1 MFQKKAASTE
11 PNPTRRVTE
20 PAPGTETV
28 IGPGVR
34 VEGDLKSP
42 SGVELLG
49 TVEGSFE
56 VAGLLVVRESGRVIG
71 DVTAQDVIVQGAV
84 EGRVI
89 AAQRIELGSSG
100 RIQGDM
106 RAKAVSIAEG
116 AYFEGKVEMK
126 APSDSSQRRRKEAL
140 VPVATLGQAKPGNAP
155 TITRPGRAAAR
166 APEAWDTLATITA
179 NPTASRRCTSPPIGG
194 CTSPE
199 TVAAATMT
207 VTTGSQ
213 AGWMTSSTSRAIAWA
228 PPKSKAPWFLTG
240 QSSKQ
245 PW

>member
-1 MFQKKAASTE
+1 MFQKKDSNPARNATE
-11 PNPTRRVTE
+11 L
-20 PAPGTETV
+20 APGTETV

-49 TVEGSFE
+49 TIEGSFE

-89 AAQRIELGSSG
+89 AAQRIELGPSG
-100 RIQGDM
+100 RIKGDM

-126 APSDSSQRRRKEAL
+126 APTDSPQRRRKEVL
-140 VPVATLGQAKPGNAP
+140 VPAE
-155 TITRPGRAAAR
+155 AA
-166 APEAWDTLATITA
+166 
-179 NPTASRRCTSPPIGG
+179 
-194 CTSPE
+194 
-199 TVAAATMT
+199 V
-207 VTTGSQ
+207 
-213 AGWMTSSTSRAIAWA
+213 
-228 PPKSKAPWFLTG
+228 
-240 QSSKQ
+240 
-245 PW
+245 

>member
-1 MFQKKAASTE
+1 MFQKKDSNPARNATE
-11 PNPTRRVTE
+11 L
-20 PAPGTETV
+20 APGTETV
-28 IGPGVR
+28 IGLGVR

-89 AAQRIELGSSG
+89 AAQRIELGPSG
-100 RIQGDM
+100 RIKGDM

-126 APSDSSQRRRKEAL
+126 TPSDSSQRRRKEVL
-140 VPVATLGQAKPGNAP
+140 VPAE
-155 TITRPGRAAAR
+155 AA
-166 APEAWDTLATITA
+166 
-179 NPTASRRCTSPPIGG
+179 
-194 CTSPE
+194 
-199 TVAAATMT
+199 V
-207 VTTGSQ
+207 
-213 AGWMTSSTSRAIAWA
+213 
-228 PPKSKAPWFLTG
+228 
-240 QSSKQ
+240 
-245 PW
+245 

>member
-1 MFQKKAASTE
+1 MFQKKDSNPARNATE
-11 PNPTRRVTE
+11 L
-20 PAPGTETV
+20 APGTETV

-49 TVEGSFE
+49 TIEGSFE

-89 AAQRIELGSSG
+89 AAQRIELGPSG
-100 RIQGDM
+100 RIKGDM

-126 APSDSSQRRRKEAL
+126 A
-140 VPVATLGQAKPGNAP
+140 
-155 TITRPGRAAAR
+155 
-166 APEAWDTLATITA
+166 
-179 NPTASRRCTSPPIGG
+179 
-194 CTSPE
+194 SPE
-199 TVAAATMT
+199 PTNPRNRQPSTPQPYRPRSRS
-207 VTTGSQ
+207 TGFPSIRRVCL
-213 AGWMTSSTSRAIAWA
+213 TSR
-228 PPKSKAPWFLTG
+228 TG
-240 QSSKQ
+240 T
-245 PW
+245 PVRVRTRADPTVLACGG